1 MIIKVNFD
9 VSSSNLDNNKKGYIS
24 NILEG
29 IEKDAKWMQKS
40 DNMKK

>member
-1 MIIKVNFD
+1 MKTYFD

-29 IEKDAKWMQKS
+29 IEKDAKWIQRG
-40 DNMKK
+40 NNVKK